1 MLATI
6 LGVEFDPEKSWD
18 ERREIWKISGKIVRS
33 TNITQSAL
41 GNKDGLWT
49 TVLAAAVLIR

>member
-33 TNITQSAL
+33 MNTTQSAL
-41 GNKDGLWT
+41 GNKGGLWT